1 MTARV
6 AIAHTPLDWSFLA
19 VDDPAWPDLLR
30 LLPHDLYHLPAY
42 VAVEARRAGAE
53 AIGFLARER
62 ERAFFVPI
70 LLRHCPPLGG
80 SGLDR
85 RDAVS
90 PYGYPGPIANE
101 AGRADSAFLGASLV
115 ALRDGLRG
123 LGACSLF
130 LRTHPLLDPLPA
142 HLPGPD
148 ITQSTSPTVAVDLTL
163 PVEKLWS
170 GTRRG
175 HQSTINK
182 CQRLGQVATIVAY
195 GKGLQHLLP
204 VYAATLARTAADQQY
219 HFDATY
225 FEGLGRLAAHL
236 HIALVRV
243 EAGEAA
249 AACLLFECDGI
260 VQAHLGGTDSRFIR
274 QSPFSLLLH
283 HVRLWAKARGN
294 RVLHLGGGVGG
305 DDDAVMRFKTGFSS
319 LTRSYRTVR
328 AVLDAEA
335 CAALTAARAAEL
347 DLTPTELALRGY
359 FPAYRTAAGSSE
371 RPRA

>member
-1 MTARV
+1 MTAT
-6 AIAHTPLDWSFLA
+6 ATIARPALDWSFLA
-19 VDDPAWPDLLR
+19 PDDPAWPDLLR
-30 LLPHDLYHLPAY
+30 QLPHDLYHLPGY
-42 VAVEARRAGAE
+42 VAVEARRIGAE
-53 AIGFLARER
+53 PLGFWARER

-80 SGLDR
+80 SGTGR

-90 PYGYPGPIANE
+90 PYGYPGPVANE
-101 AGRADSAFLGASLV
+101 AGRADAAFLGASLT
-115 ALRDGLRG
+115 ALRAGLRG

-130 LRTHPLLDPLPA
+130 LRTHPLLDPLPT

-148 ITQSTSPTVAVDLTL
+148 ITQSASPTVAVDLTL

-182 CQRLGQVATIVAY
+182 CQRLGQVATTVTYAE
-195 GKGLQHLLP
+195 GLPHLLP
-204 VYAATLARTAADQQY
+204 IYAATLARTAADQEY
-219 HFDATY
+219 HFDTAY
-225 FEGLGRLAAHL
+225 FEGLGRLASNM

-243 EAGEAA
+243 ESGEVA

-260 VQAHLGGTDSRFIR
+260 VQAHLGGSDSRFIR

-305 DDDAVMRFKTGFSS
+305 GDDAVMRFKTGFSS
-319 LTRSYRTVR
+319 LTQSYRTIR
-328 AVLDAEA
+328 AVLDAGA

-347 DLTPTELALRGY
+347 GMTTAELALRGY
-359 FPAYRTAAGSSE
+359 FPAYRTATQSSG

>member
-1 MTARV
+1 MTAAVVDAR
-6 AIAHTPLDWSFLA
+6 PSLDWGFLA
-19 VDDPAWPDLLR
+19 PGDPAWPDLLGR
-30 LLPHDLYHLPAY
+30 LPHDLYQLPDY
-42 VAVEARRAGAE
+42 VAVEARRIGAE
-53 AIGFLARER
+53 AMGFWARAR
-62 ERAFFVPI
+62 DRAFFVPI

-80 SGLDR
+80 SGLGHM
-85 RDAVS
+85 DAVS
-90 PYGYPGPIANE
+90 PYGYPGPVASP
-101 AGRADSAFLGASLV
+101 AGRADPAFLGASLA
-115 ALRDGLRG
+115 ALRAGLRG

-142 HLPGPD
+142 YLPGPD

-163 PVEKLWS
+163 PTEKLWS

-195 GKGLQHLLP
+195 AEGLPHLLP
-204 VYAATLARTAADQQY
+204 IYAATLARTAADQQY
-219 HFDATY
+219 HFDTTY
-225 FEGLGRLAAHL
+225 FEGLGRLAANL

-243 EAGEAA
+243 ESGEVA

-260 VQAHLGGTDSRFIR
+260 VQAHLGGTDSQFIR

-305 DDDAVMRFKTGFSS
+305 GDDAVMRFKTGFSS
-319 LTRSYRTVR
+319 LTQSYRTIR
-328 AVLDAEA
+328 AVLDARA

-347 DLTPTELALRGY
+347 GMTPAELALQGF
-359 FPAYRTAAGSSE
+359 FPAYRTAAGSSD
-371 RPRA
+371 RR